1 MSPQH
6 FSPARMAT
14 VIGMTG
20 KMPLITTVFRIWME
34 RLLNHRSI
42 FDVISLRRGERS
54 SKTNM
59 KMKIAAKDTTLTGI
73 S

>member
-1 MSPQH
+1 MSPQP
-6 FSPARMAT
+6 FSPARTAT

-20 KMPLITTVFRIWME
+20 KMPLIMTVFRIWIE

-42 FDVISLRRGERS
+42 FDVVRLRRGES
-54 SKTNM
+54 SSNTNM
-59 KMKIAAKDTTLTGI
+59 QMKTAAKDPTLMGI